1 MCSILIV
8 CVYRFCKVYMYFFV
22 DFFFLYK
29 INLLKKKQTVH
40 HIKAGH
46 TLFFT
51 RVSVCKPTLPRID
64 QLYNVR
70 KPVFHLPKIKHKF
83 AEQLLDY
90 QLVKLLNKN
99 GSFRISSKV
108 FTHSKKGFSSCVKN
122 IVIETYEVQCNIVN
136 CVSCRI

>member
-1 MCSILIV
+1 MN
-8 CVYRFCKVYMYFFV
+8 
-22 DFFFLYK
+22 
-29 INLLKKKQTVH
+29 NLLPIYFET
-40 HIKAGH
+40 
-46 TLFFT
+46 
-51 RVSVCKPTLPRID
+51 CKPTLPRID

-83 AEQLLDY
+83 AEQLPDY

-108 FTHSKKGFSSCVKN
+108 FTHSKKGFSSNVKN
-122 IVIETYEVQCNIVN
+122 IIIETYEVECNIVN